1 MGIRPT
7 IWLKRRDLN
16 DLSINGFR
24 AFRAILSP
32 DGSSLYSITMASRTY
47 FLLRLSLYF
56 PYLFNHA
63 LSTRSGPARRRMVSS
78 SNSDPL
84 SDPAGPIIVAGL
96 LAGL

>member
-32 DGSSLYSITMASRTY
+32 DGSSLYSLTMASRTY
-47 FLLRLSLYF
+47 LLLCVSLYF
-56 PYLFNHA
+56 PDLFNHA
-63 LSTRSGPARRRMVSS
+63 LSTRSCPALRRMVSR
-78 SNSDPL
+78 SNSDPI